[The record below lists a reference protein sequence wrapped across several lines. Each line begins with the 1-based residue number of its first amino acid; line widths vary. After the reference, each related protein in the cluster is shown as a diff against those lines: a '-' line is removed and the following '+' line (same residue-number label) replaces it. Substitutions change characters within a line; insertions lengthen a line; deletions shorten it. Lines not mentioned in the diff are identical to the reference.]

1 MSNND
6 KTPTS
11 NEVAKQQV
19 VAYTQKSK
27 IKNETR
33 HIQLVREYGFH
44 PRNKATVEDGDVLP
58 KKFEPFP
65 ENMYGRPLEEIDHF
79 IYEETFCV
87 VSKRFRKN
95 YIHRFTGTKS
105 LFLFHPWSAAR
116 RICVYIATN
125 QFFDY
130 CVMATIL
137 FNCIF
142 LAMTETVE
150 EAEFVFLAIYTIEM
164 VIKIIAKGFLLNKYT
179 YLRNPWNWLDFVV
192 IASGYA
198 TIGMDVGNLA
208 GLRTFRVLRALKT
221 VSIMP
226 GLKTI
231 INALLHSFRQ
241 LAEVMTLT
249 IFCLMVFALFA
260 LQVYMGE
267 LRNKC
272 VKNLPEDW
280 VNTTDLEWR
289 LWINDTDNWLYDDE
303 ELPLL
308 CGNLTGARHC
318 PYGYTCLCVGENPN
332 HGYTNFDNF
341 MWSMLTTFQLI
352 TLDYW
357 ENVYN
362 MVLATSGPMS
372 VSFFTVV
379 VFFGS
384 FYLINLMLAVVAL
397 SYEEEAEI
405 TNEERKK
412 DLMDHRDDSTF
423 SFDPSVLNVKKLNK
437 NNKNKIDSRKGVLAS
452 YNKKKVRR
460 KKVKGTGAKGE
471 TSGNNTD
478 SNGNGTHTGKGDS
491 LTPTPSPSPRH
502 SGCER
507 PTDLDLKGGQNQKT
521 NSAKEKQQRQ
531 TRICFQEQDTELNP
545 NMLYPSGQLGHAGR
559 QGSSNSAGGG
569 VNRESSQDDSGVVDD
584 HEEQDITASEVVNV
598 TTATNNNNA
607 AIATTTTTTAT
618 MVDECGGG
626 GTNNNNEHTAVTLAL
641 SPREV
646 RLIKCNGNIA
656 RIKKHNIY
664 ALHPEDSSEIVVI
677 DDLPDRNCDRC
688 VQCCID
694 YEGWLQFQN
703 CLYKVVRDPLFEL
716 AITLCI
722 VLNTAFLAMEHHGM
736 SESFRNAL
744 DVGNKVFTSIFTF
757 ECIIKL
763 MALSKEF
770 FLCGWN
776 IFDLIIVTASLLDI
790 IFELVDGLSVLRG
803 LRLLRVLK
811 LAQSWTTMKVL
822 LSIIISTIGALGNL
836 TLILVIV
843 IYIFAVIGMQ
853 LFSKDYTPE
862 KFEPDP
868 VPRWNFNDF
877 FHSFMMI
884 FRILCGEWIE
894 PLWDCMRAEEEQGA
908 STCFAIFLPTL
919 VMGNFMVL
927 NLFLALLLN
936 SFNSEELK
944 SKKEIFKKKEVGEE
958 SKLARSIERVRDL
971 IRKKRQERKE
981 RKERKYASKFQ
992 QIVIE
997 AQNAAASSMLDKSG
1011 LMSETKFH
1019 RLSYQESMNRPV
1031 SGSDFGIIIPLKG
1044 SLHTIVDGMETEEDR
1059 KSHTSAHH
1067 QQQQQQQQQYQ
1078 QQQQQLQQQQQNEYT
1093 TSPMLNTTQPALQ
1106 LLYQQQQTAMPS
1118 FDGTVASSCQLDNN
1132 SPNPQAERRLQHQM
1146 SSGFGTQPN
1155 DSRDDPTTYTES
1167 IELQLMGQ
1175 YNSTDTDPY
1184 NQDQRSGSYMRG
1196 DSFQERISTRLC
1208 SEEHDESYLQYQ
1220 KSLLTRSPSY
1230 RKSLDRLSQ
1239 SSDQSQRSLIPSR
1252 RSDDE
1257 IVSSMRRDTS
1267 GHSLNTI
1274 SMEHEELL
1282 SNHVNLRDELLNC
1295 DQKELFQFLQEDAQ
1309 DNSHNYFSDTV
1320 GYGSTMD
1327 ADTDSLIVTE
1337 SKRHGEE
1344 RKPSTSSIKS
1354 NLSYI
1359 SNSILQTIE
1368 SRRNGG
1374 GGSHSSNGN
1383 GHDNESV
1390 PLVEH
1395 SEFDNIIQSFEK
1407 ELEEIKKSTT
1417 SLERRL
1423 STLSEPSPAADEA
1436 NKAILEHIAVITG
1449 ASERTAADEV
1459 VTPLNP
1465 YDSYD
1470 LSTVPRRQHSLPA
1483 NTNRASVKIKRRSL
1497 EKQRKI
1503 DEDFCISNEIR
1514 KICDQIQAPFASV
1527 EAMSIAA
1534 TQASG
1539 AQSPFM
1545 RRKSDLFSAQFDRFK
1560 RMSLIERVDEVPE
1573 EDKPISTLRMESE
1586 RLPRKCLT
1594 VDGADKIESLS
1605 LKSTNSYENLL
1616 LHKQLTQLAQQ
1627 QLHHQQQQQQQQLQH
1642 LHHHDSSN
1650 SSSAVVPPTPPA
1662 SLKSSIEPPT
1672 LAQMSSLKATPPLT
1686 ALTEHQQHFHATNAQ
1701 MRTTPLLPRAG
1712 QSRANSVDAEQLQQ
1726 QRKQQRRLQVKS
1738 RSEHPQSALD
1748 KAGSFQSA
1756 RTESHSSGAADTSSA
1771 LALAAAG
1778 DVIVGQLQSAGGS
1791 QDKSGDALQSQKSA
1805 FSRLTE
1811 KPWHCLVS
1819 YVDDLTVG
1827 GRRNSQGA
1835 YNDPMTFP
1843 SFGTSKPPKV
1853 PDDCFPQKCYEHFYF
1868 RCPWFMSCMDTPTAK
1883 HWTRVRTAVLTVVD
1897 TPAFEWFVLVLIF
1910 ASSIT
1915 LCFEDIYLDSNKSL
1929 KRILY
1934 WTNFSFCLI
1943 FVIEMVLKWLAL
1955 GFSKY
1960 FTSFWTILD
1969 FIIVFVSVFSLL
1981 IEENENLKVLRSL
1994 RTLRALRPLRAISR
2008 WQGMRI
2014 VVNALMYAIP
2024 SIFNVL
2030 LVCLV
2035 FWLIFS
2041 IMGVQFFGGKF
2052 FKCVDNDGEL
2062 LPVTEVNDKW
2072 DCIEQ
2077 NYSWINSKITFDHV
2091 GMGYLALLQVAT
2103 FEGWMEVMAD
2113 AVDARGVDLQ
2123 PQREANLYAYI
2134 YFVIFIV
2141 CGSFFTLNLFIGV
2154 IIDNFNMLKKK
2165 YEGGV
2170 LEMFLTESQK
2180 HYYTAMKKLGRKKP
2194 QKVIKRPINHFL
2206 AMFYDLSNSRRFEIA
2221 IFVLIFLNMLTMGI
2235 EHYNQPHAVFFILE
2249 VSNAFF
2255 TTVFGL
2261 EAIVK
2266 IVGLRYHYFT
2276 VPWNVFDFLLV
2287 LASIFGILMEDIMI
2301 DLPISPTLLRVVRV
2315 FRIGRILRLIKAA
2328 KGIRKL
2334 LFALVVSLPALF
2346 NIGALLGL
2354 ITFIYA
2360 ILGMSLFGH
2369 VKLQGALDDMVNFQ
2383 TFGRS
2388 MQLLFRLMTSAGW
2401 NDVLESLMIQPPDC
2415 DPHFN
2420 RQTNGDCGH
2429 PLLAI
2434 TYFTS
2439 FIIISYMIVINMY
2452 IAIILENFNQAHQEE
2467 EIGIVE
2473 DDLEMFYIRWS
2484 KYDPHATQFIHFAQ
2498 LSDFIASLD
2507 PPLGISKPNT
2517 VALVS
2522 FNLPISK
2529 GNKIHCLDILH
2540 ALVKHVL
2547 GHVEETDNFKQLQ
2560 EQMDVKFKKQFPT
2573 RKELEIVS
2581 STRIWKRQEK
2591 AAKTI
2596 QNAWREYQRRKK
2608 EKERSNSGDSA
2619 TQTSSPGGWQARLSS
2634 LNFFHL
2640 QVSRRGT
2647 QCSSRASSRKS
2658 SRASDASDIS
2668 ELAGPWLNLPL
2679 MLVSGADDVVK
2690 DIKQQSEEMGKR
2702 ISSCLSLNYESILS
2716 EMVNS
2721 ILSDDSQAN
2730 DLNFFENFND
2740 CKQRGISPTTAA
2752 ISSTT
2757 SLATTL
2763 ADNTTTIASL
2773 DAKQS
2778 NLQQTVVTP
2787 TRKRATSFIRK
2798 KPPLERGLSAQS
2810 ALRVNKNAFVSE
2822 GPTPEVI
2829 VTKPSPDQTALP
2841 LGLRPENSTLV
2852 HVLVHRES
2860 EEYKEEDE
2868 EATQASPSIAEKP
2881 KPPQIRISPG
2891 ADDIG
2896 LDTMQ
2901 PSIVQIMIESPKD
2914 PPRGDFSAEFEMS
2927 QQQQQTPIV
2936 PPPPIPEAPVIEEP
2950 IDVNIQGDTSKVF
2963 YDYDPD
2969 EANEIVILETL
2980 AEESPKSEDIPMTAL
2995 PEIPVPMILAK
3006 DTTIGTGQETIVT
3019 SSSSTTTATGTSA
3032 TTPMTMPSSSEED
3045 QQDPP
3050 LPPNVATGSTIP
3062 TSTSSS
3068 STSSNEDGDKNR

>member
-1 MSNND
+1 MSDDQTASND
-6 KTPTS
+6 EKAI
-11 NEVAKQQV
+11 AKHQV
-19 VAYTQKSK
+19 VAYTQKSQVK
-27 IKNETR
+27 HENR

-44 PRNKATVEDGDVLP
+44 PRTKASVEDGDVLP
-58 KKFEPFP
+58 RKFEPFP
-65 ENMYGRPLEEIDHF
+65 EHMYGKPLEEIDTF

-105 LFLFHPWSAAR
+105 LFLFHPWSPAR
-116 RICVYIATN
+116 RVCVYIATN

-150 EAEFVFLAIYTIEM
+150 EAEYIFLAIYSIEM

-192 IASGYA
+192 ITSGYA
-198 TIGMDVGNLA
+198 TIGMEVGNLA

-272 VKNLPEDW
+272 VRQVPPDW
-280 VNTTDLEWR
+280 TNVSHADWQI
-289 LWINDTDNWLYDDE
+289 WVNDTDNWLYDEE
-303 ELPLL
+303 ELPVL

-318 PYGYTCLCVGENPN
+318 PFEYVCLCVGENPN

-362 MVLATSGPMS
+362 MVLATCGPMS

-412 DLMDHRDDSTF
+412 DLLDHRDDSTF

-437 NNKNKIDSRKGVLAS
+437 NNKKKIDSRKGVLLAS
-452 YNKKKVRR
+452 YSKKKTRR
-460 KKVKGTGAKGE
+460 KKAKGGKE
-471 TSGNNTD
+471 GSG
-478 SNGNGTHTGKGDS
+478 NGNGNGNGNGSNGTDPKS
-491 LTPTPSPSPRH
+491 PSATPSPGRSPRH
-502 SGCER
+502 SATTPER
-507 PTDLDLKGGQNQKT
+507 PSALTLQAQKQYQQMEQQ
-521 NSAKEKQQRQ
+521 SQLAKASGTVTAPSSDTATATAPPLPPKA
-531 TRICFQEQDTELNP
+531 RISFQDSGVGVKNP
-545 NMLYPSGQLGHAGR
+545 NMLYPSDYKGQLIASSR
-559 QGSSNSAGGG
+559 QTSSNSSG

-584 HEEQDITASEVVNV
+584 HEEQDTVNELGHV
-598 TTATNNNNA
+598 ST
-607 AIATTTTTTAT
+607 
-618 MVDECGGG
+618 VE
-626 GTNNNNEHTAVTLAL
+626 LAL

-656 RIKKHNIY
+656 RIKNHNVY
-664 ALHPEDSSEIVVI
+664 ALHQEFSSEVVVI

-688 VQCCID
+688 VHWCTD
-694 YEGWLQFQN
+694 YESWLQFQN

-757 ECIIKL
+757 ECIVKL
-763 MALSKEF
+763 MALSKDF

-776 IFDLIIVTASLLDI
+776 IFDLLIVTASLLDI

-862 KFEPDP
+862 KFDPDP

-971 IRKKRQERKE
+971 IRKKRQERKD
-981 RKERKYASKFQ
+981 RKERQFAEKFQ
-992 QIVIE
+992 QIVLD
-997 AQNAAASSMLDKSG
+997 AQQQAQAQAHSQQAVVGLERGDKAG
-1011 LMSETKFH
+1011 VLAETKFH

-1031 SGSDFGIIIPLKG
+1031 SGSDFGFQIPLHDG
-1044 SLHTIVDGMETEEDR
+1044 LHTIVDGMEYDEVVDLPEQIQLPAHPLPHNADSLPPTYE
-1059 KSHTSAHH
+1059 SAMMATGGANGNGNG
-1067 QQQQQQQQQYQ
+1067 
-1078 QQQQQLQQQQQNEYT
+1078 QNLT
-1093 TSPMLNTTQPALQ
+1093 PFL
-1106 LLYQQQQTAMPS
+1106 
-1118 FDGTVASSCQLDNN
+1118 
-1132 SPNPQAERRLQHQM
+1132 QAERRLHHQI
-1146 SSGFGTQPN
+1146 SSGVSTQQN
-1155 DSRDDPTTYTES
+1155 DSRDEATYTES
-1167 IELQLMGQ
+1167 IELRLLGQ

-1184 NQDQRSGSYMRG
+1184 VNDQRSGCGSFNRG
-1196 DSFQERISTRLC
+1196 DSLQDNSSRRYG
-1208 SEEHDESYLQYQ
+1208 SEDHDEAYLKYQ

-1239 SSDQSQRSLIPSR
+1239 SSGQSQRSLLKS
-1252 RSDDE
+1252 E
-1257 IVSSMRRDTS
+1257 EAEMRRHSSGQSLTS
-1267 GHSLNTI
+1267 I
-1274 SMEHEELL
+1274 SIEQDELL
-1282 SNHVNLRDELLNC
+1282 SQQGNLREELLNC
-1295 DQKELFQFLQEDAQ
+1295 DQKELFQFLQEEDGK
-1309 DNSHNYFSDTV
+1309 NVSC
-1320 GYGSTMD
+1320 
-1327 ADTDSLIVTE
+1327 
-1337 SKRHGEE
+1337 
-1344 RKPSTSSIKS
+1344 
-1354 NLSYI
+1354 I
-1359 SNSILQTIE
+1359 SQAIR
-1368 SRRNGG
+1368 SRRP
-1374 GGSHSSNGN
+1374 SSGQL
-1383 GHDNESV
+1383 GQSESE

-1407 ELEEIKKSTT
+1407 ELEEIKRSTT
-1417 SLERRL
+1417 SLERKL

-1436 NKAILEHIAVITG
+1436 TKAIMDHIAIITG
-1449 ASERTAADEV
+1449 ASERSAADEV
-1459 VTPLNP
+1459 VHPLNP

-1470 LSTVPRRQHSLPA
+1470 LSTVPRRSQSVSA
-1483 NTNRASVKIKRRSL
+1483 AAQRQSVKLKRRSL

-1503 DEDFCISNEIR
+1503 DEDFSISNEIR
-1514 KICDQIQAPFASV
+1514 KICDQIHAPFVAM
-1527 EAMSIAA
+1527 EAMAVAA
-1534 TQASG
+1534 TSASQATGSSQPTT
-1539 AQSPFM
+1539 QSPFL
-1545 RRKSDLFSAQFDRFK
+1545 RRKIDPFTVQFDRFK
-1560 RMSLIERVDEVPE
+1560 RLSLIERVEELPE
-1573 EDKPISTLRMESE
+1573 EEKPISTLRIESE
-1586 RLPRKCLT
+1586 KMPRKFLHNPMR
-1594 VDGADKIESLS
+1594 DQLRLDSLS
-1605 LKSTNSYENLL
+1605 LKSTSSYENLL
-1616 LHKQLTQLAQQ
+1616 IQKQKLGMA
-1627 QLHHQQQQQQQQLQH
+1627 
-1642 LHHHDSSN
+1642 
-1650 SSSAVVPPTPPA
+1650 TPPA
-1662 SLKSSIEPPT
+1662 VPATPPTSLKSSIEPPT
-1672 LAQMSSLKATPPLT
+1672 LAQISSLKATPPLA
-1686 ALTEHQQHFHATNAQ
+1686 ALTEHQQHFHATSIQADPTHGPGHAHTA
-1701 MRTTPLLPRAG
+1701 RTHGPTAHGSHGPAAG
-1712 QSRANSVDAEQLQQ
+1712 H
-1726 QRKQQRRLQVKS
+1726 RR
-1738 RSEHPQSALD
+1738 RPEHPQSTLD
-1748 KAGSFQSA
+1748 KAASFQSA
-1756 RTESHSSGAADTSSA
+1756 RTESHSSGAADTSSSA
-1771 LALAAAG
+1771 LALALSHKTDQESAQAAPE
-1778 DVIVGQLQSAGGS
+1778 AT
-1791 QDKSGDALQSQKSA
+1791 QKPST
-1805 FSRLTE
+1805 FTRLTE

-1843 SFGTSKPPKV
+1843 SFGATKAPKV
-1853 PDDCFPQKCYEHFYF
+1853 PDDCFPQKCYDHFYF
-1868 RCPWFMSCMDTPTAK
+1868 RCPWFMSCMDTQSAK

-1915 LCFEDIYLDSNKSL
+1915 LCFEDINLDKNKTL
-1929 KRILY
+1929 KRVLY
-1934 WTNFSFCLI
+1934 WINFSFCLI
-1943 FVIEMVLKWLAL
+1943 FVVEMILKWLAL

-2052 FKCVDNDGEL
+2052 FKCVNELGEL
-2062 LPVTEVNDKW
+2062 LPITEVNDKW

-2077 NYSWINSKITFDHV
+2077 NYTWINSKITFDHV

-2235 EHYNQPHAVFFILE
+2235 EHYDQPHAVFFILE

-2415 DPHFN
+2415 DPFIFG
-2420 RQTNGDCGH
+2420 QTNGDCGH

-2484 KYDPHATQFIHFAQ
+2484 KYDPHATQFIHFSQ

-2507 PPLGISKPNT
+2507 PPLGISKPNN

-2596 QNAWREYQRRKK
+2596 QTGWKEYLRRKR

-2619 TQTSSPGGWQARLSS
+2619 TQNSSPGGWQSKLSA

-2647 QCSSRASSRKS
+2647 ACSSRASSRKS
-2658 SRASDASDIS
+2658 SRASDASDLS

-2690 DIKQQSEEMGKR
+2690 DIKQQSDELGKR
-2702 ISSCLSLNYESILS
+2702 GSIFVEAPRASRRRSFYNFFLRHQDA
-2716 EMVNS
+2716 V
-2721 ILSDDSQAN
+2721 DDS
-2730 DLNFFENFND
+2730 LT
-2740 CKQRGISPTTAA
+2740 SPSVHRKTAMNNNNNTTN
-2752 ISSTT
+2752 TT
-2757 SLATTL
+2757 STSASTSGTAT
-2763 ADNTTTIASL
+2763 APASGAAATS
-2773 DAKQS
+2773 DSGSAPAS
-2778 NLQQTVVTP
+2778 AP
-2787 TRKRATSFIRK
+2787 AASAAPSRKRASSFIRK
-2798 KPPLERGLSAQS
+2798 KPPLERAE
-2810 ALRVNKNAFVSE
+2810 APA
-2822 GPTPEVI
+2822 PEVI
-2829 VTKPSPDQTALP
+2829 VTKPSPDQQTHP
-2841 LGLRPENSTLV
+2841 HSHSLGLRPDNATLV

-2868 EATQASPSIAEKP
+2868 SSPSSPSSASGNGNGKGKQP
-2881 KPPQIRISPG
+2881 PPQIRISTG
-2891 ADDIG
+2891 SVEG
-2896 LDTMQ
+2896 SMDTC
-2901 PSIVQIMIESPKD
+2901 PVPTVQIMVDSPKD
-2914 PPRGDFSAEFEMS
+2914 PPRGDFSAEFA
-2927 QQQQQTPIV
+2927 PAPAPAIV
-2936 PPPPIPEAPVIEEP
+2936 DVDAP
-2950 IDVNIQGDTSKVF
+2950 IDVNVQGDTSQVF
-2963 YDYDPD
+2963 YDYNPERCTGGQLD
-2969 EANEIVILETL
+2969 EEEEEEEQQTEEASL
-2980 AEESPKSEDIPMTAL
+2980 ADR
-2995 PEIPVPMILAK
+2995 
-3006 DTTIGTGQETIVT
+3006 Q
-3019 SSSSTTTATGTSA
+3019 
-3032 TTPMTMPSSSEED
+3032 
-3045 QQDPP
+3045 
-3050 LPPNVATGSTIP
+3050 
-3062 TSTSSS
+3062 
-3068 STSSNEDGDKNR
+3068 R

>member
-1 MSNND
+1 SA
-6 KTPTS
+6 
-11 NEVAKQQV
+11 VAKHQV
-19 VAYTQKSK
+19 VAYTQRSQVKHE
-27 IKNETR
+27 NR

-44 PRNKATVEDGDVLP
+44 PRTKASVEDGDVLP
-58 KKFEPFP
+58 RKFEPFP
-65 ENMYGRPLEEIDHF
+65 EHMYGKPLEEIDTF

-105 LFLFHPWSAAR
+105 LFLFYPWSPAR
-116 RICVYIATN
+116 RVCVYIATN

-150 EAEFVFLAIYTIEM
+150 EAEYIFLAIYSIEM

-192 IASGYA
+192 ITSGYA
-198 TIGMDVGNLA
+198 TIGMEVGNLA

-272 VKNLPEDW
+272 VRQVPTDW
-280 VNTTDLEWR
+280 TNVSHTDWQI
-289 LWINDTDNWLYDDE
+289 WVNDTDNWLYDED
-303 ELPLL
+303 ELPVL

-318 PYGYTCLCVGENPN
+318 PFEYVCLCVGENPN

-362 MVLATSGPMS
+362 MVLATCGPMS

-412 DLMDHRDDSTF
+412 DLLDHRDDSTF

-437 NNKNKIDSRKGVLAS
+437 NNKKKIDSRKGVLLAS
-452 YNKKKVRR
+452 YSKKKTRR
-460 KKVKGTGAKGE
+460 KKTKGGKEGGT
-471 TSGNNTD
+471 
-478 SNGNGTHTGKGDS
+478 NGNGNGSNGDDNKS
-491 LTPTPSPSPRH
+491 HSATPSPGPSPRH
-502 SGCER
+502 SATER
-507 PTDLDLKGGQNQKT
+507 PSALTMQAQKQYQQMEQQHKLAKSGSGGSNTSMAPTPKG
-521 NSAKEKQQRQ
+521 
-531 TRICFQEQDTELNP
+531 RISFQDTGVGVKNP
-545 NMLYPSGQLGHAGR
+545 NMLYPSDYKGQLIASSG
-559 QGSSNSAGGG
+559 QPSSNSSG

-584 HEEQDITASEVVNV
+584 HEEQD
-598 TTATNNNNA
+598 TTNDMGHVST
-607 AIATTTTTTAT
+607 
-618 MVDECGGG
+618 VE
-626 GTNNNNEHTAVTLAL
+626 LAL

-656 RIKKHNIY
+656 RIKNHNVY
-664 ALHPEDSSEIVVI
+664 ALHQEFSSEVVVI

-688 VQCCID
+688 VHWCTD
-694 YEGWLQFQN
+694 YESWLQFQN

-757 ECIIKL
+757 ECIVKL
-763 MALSKEF
+763 MALSKDF

-776 IFDLIIVTASLLDI
+776 IFDLLIVTASLLDI

-862 KFEPDP
+862 KFDPDP

-944 SKKEIFKKKEVGEE
+944 SKKEEVGEE

-971 IRKKRQERKE
+971 IRKKRQERKD
-981 RKERKYASKFQ
+981 RKERKFAEKFQ
-992 QIVIE
+992 QIVLD
-997 AQNAAASSMLDKSG
+997 AQQAHAQTHSHHAAVGLERGDKPG
-1011 LMSETKFH
+1011 VLAETKFH
-1019 RLSYQESMNRPV
+1019 RLSYQP
-1031 SGSDFGIIIPLKG
+1031 
-1044 SLHTIVDGMETEEDR
+1044 
-1059 KSHTSAHH
+1059 
-1067 QQQQQQQQQYQ
+1067 
-1078 QQQQQLQQQQQNEYT
+1078 
-1093 TSPMLNTTQPALQ
+1093 
-1106 LLYQQQQTAMPS
+1106 
-1118 FDGTVASSCQLDNN
+1118 
-1132 SPNPQAERRLQHQM
+1132 
-1146 SSGFGTQPN
+1146 
-1155 DSRDDPTTYTES
+1155 
-1167 IELQLMGQ
+1167 
-1175 YNSTDTDPY
+1175 
-1184 NQDQRSGSYMRG
+1184 
-1196 DSFQERISTRLC
+1196 
-1208 SEEHDESYLQYQ
+1208 
-1220 KSLLTRSPSY
+1220 
-1230 RKSLDRLSQ
+1230 
-1239 SSDQSQRSLIPSR
+1239 
-1252 RSDDE
+1252 
-1257 IVSSMRRDTS
+1257 
-1267 GHSLNTI
+1267 
-1274 SMEHEELL
+1274 
-1282 SNHVNLRDELLNC
+1282 
-1295 DQKELFQFLQEDAQ
+1295 
-1309 DNSHNYFSDTV
+1309 
-1320 GYGSTMD
+1320 
-1327 ADTDSLIVTE
+1327 
-1337 SKRHGEE
+1337 
-1344 RKPSTSSIKS
+1344 
-1354 NLSYI
+1354 
-1359 SNSILQTIE
+1359 
-1368 SRRNGG
+1368 
-1374 GGSHSSNGN
+1374 
-1383 GHDNESV
+1383 
-1390 PLVEH
+1390 
-1395 SEFDNIIQSFEK
+1395 
-1407 ELEEIKKSTT
+1407 
-1417 SLERRL
+1417 
-1423 STLSEPSPAADEA
+1423 
-1436 NKAILEHIAVITG
+1436 
-1449 ASERTAADEV
+1449 
-1459 VTPLNP
+1459 
-1465 YDSYD
+1465 
-1470 LSTVPRRQHSLPA
+1470 
-1483 NTNRASVKIKRRSL
+1483 
-1497 EKQRKI
+1497 
-1503 DEDFCISNEIR
+1503 
-1514 KICDQIQAPFASV
+1514 
-1527 EAMSIAA
+1527 
-1534 TQASG
+1534 
-1539 AQSPFM
+1539 
-1545 RRKSDLFSAQFDRFK
+1545 
-1560 RMSLIERVDEVPE
+1560 
-1573 EDKPISTLRMESE
+1573 
-1586 RLPRKCLT
+1586 
-1594 VDGADKIESLS
+1594 
-1605 LKSTNSYENLL
+1605 
-1616 LHKQLTQLAQQ
+1616 
-1627 QLHHQQQQQQQQLQH
+1627 
-1642 LHHHDSSN
+1642 
-1650 SSSAVVPPTPPA
+1650 
-1662 SLKSSIEPPT
+1662 
-1672 LAQMSSLKATPPLT
+1672 
-1686 ALTEHQQHFHATNAQ
+1686 
-1701 MRTTPLLPRAG
+1701 
-1712 QSRANSVDAEQLQQ
+1712 
-1726 QRKQQRRLQVKS
+1726 
-1738 RSEHPQSALD
+1738 
-1748 KAGSFQSA
+1748 
-1756 RTESHSSGAADTSSA
+1756 
-1771 LALAAAG
+1771 
-1778 DVIVGQLQSAGGS
+1778 
-1791 QDKSGDALQSQKSA
+1791 SA
-1805 FSRLTE
+1805 FTRLTE

-1843 SFGTSKPPKV
+1843 SYGATKAAKV
-1853 PDDCFPQKCYEHFYF
+1853 PDDCFPQKCYDHFYF
-1868 RCPWFMSCMDTPTAK
+1868 RCPWFMSCMDTQSAK

-1915 LCFEDIYLDSNKSL
+1915 LCFEDINLDKNKTL
-1929 KRILY
+1929 KRVLY
-1934 WTNFSFCLI
+1934 WINFSFCLI
-1943 FVIEMVLKWLAL
+1943 FVVEMILKWLAL

-2052 FKCVDNDGEL
+2052 FKCVNEMGEL
-2062 LPVTEVNDKW
+2062 LPITEVNDKW

-2077 NYSWINSKITFDHV
+2077 NYTWINSKITFDHV

-2235 EHYNQPHAVFFILE
+2235 EHYDQPHAVFFILE

-2360 ILGMSLFGH
+2360 ILGMSLFGN

-2415 DPHFN
+2415 DPFIHGH
-2420 RQTNGDCGH
+2420 TNGNCGH

-2484 KYDPHATQFIHFAQ
+2484 KYDPHATQFIHFSQ

-2507 PPLGISKPNT
+2507 PPLGISKPNN

-2522 FNLPISK
+2522 FNLPISR

-2596 QNAWREYQRRKK
+2596 QTGWKEYLRYYIYH
-2608 EKERSNSGDSA
+2608 NS
-2619 TQTSSPGGWQARLSS
+2619 PIIS
-2634 LNFFHL
+2634 L
-2640 QVSRRGT
+2640 
-2647 QCSSRASSRKS
+2647 
-2658 SRASDASDIS
+2658 
-2668 ELAGPWLNLPL
+2668 
-2679 MLVSGADDVVK
+2679 
-2690 DIKQQSEEMGKR
+2690 
-2702 ISSCLSLNYESILS
+2702 
-2716 EMVNS
+2716 
-2721 ILSDDSQAN
+2721 
-2730 DLNFFENFND
+2730 
-2740 CKQRGISPTTAA
+2740 
-2752 ISSTT
+2752 
-2757 SLATTL
+2757 
-2763 ADNTTTIASL
+2763 
-2773 DAKQS
+2773 
-2778 NLQQTVVTP
+2778 
-2787 TRKRATSFIRK
+2787 
-2798 KPPLERGLSAQS
+2798 
-2810 ALRVNKNAFVSE
+2810 
-2822 GPTPEVI
+2822 
-2829 VTKPSPDQTALP
+2829 
-2841 LGLRPENSTLV
+2841 
-2852 HVLVHRES
+2852 
-2860 EEYKEEDE
+2860 
-2868 EATQASPSIAEKP
+2868 
-2881 KPPQIRISPG
+2881 
-2891 ADDIG
+2891 
-2896 LDTMQ
+2896 
-2901 PSIVQIMIESPKD
+2901 
-2914 PPRGDFSAEFEMS
+2914 
-2927 QQQQQTPIV
+2927 
-2936 PPPPIPEAPVIEEP
+2936 
-2950 IDVNIQGDTSKVF
+2950 
-2963 YDYDPD
+2963 
-2969 EANEIVILETL
+2969 
-2980 AEESPKSEDIPMTAL
+2980 
-2995 PEIPVPMILAK
+2995 
-3006 DTTIGTGQETIVT
+3006 
-3019 SSSSTTTATGTSA
+3019 
-3032 TTPMTMPSSSEED
+3032 
-3045 QQDPP
+3045 
-3050 LPPNVATGSTIP
+3050 
-3062 TSTSSS
+3062 
-3068 STSSNEDGDKNR
+3068 

>member
-1 MSNND
+1 MSDDQAGAND
-6 KTPTS
+6 EKA
-11 NEVAKQQV
+11 VAKHQV
-19 VAYTQKSK
+19 VAYTQRSQVKHE
-27 IKNETR
+27 NR

-44 PRNKATVEDGDVLP
+44 PRTKASVEDGDVLP
-58 KKFEPFP
+58 RKFEPFP
-65 ENMYGRPLEEIDHF
+65 EDMYGKPLEEIDTF

-105 LFLFHPWSAAR
+105 LFLFHPWSPAR
-116 RICVYIATN
+116 RVCVYIATN

-150 EAEFVFLAIYTIEM
+150 EAEYIFLAIYSIEM

-192 IASGYA
+192 ITSGYA
-198 TIGMDVGNLA
+198 TIGMEVGNLA

-272 VKNLPEDW
+272 VRHVPSEWSNVSHLDW
-280 VNTTDLEWR
+280 HMWV
-289 LWINDTDNWLYDDE
+289 NDTDNWLFDDE
-303 ELPLL
+303 EMPVL

-318 PYGYTCLCVGENPN
+318 PFGYMCICVGENPN

-362 MVLATSGPMS
+362 MVLATCGPMS
-372 VSFFTVV
+372 VIFFTVV

-412 DLMDHRDDSTF
+412 DLLDHRDDSTF

-437 NNKNKIDSRKGVLAS
+437 NNKKRIDSRKGVLLAS
-452 YNKKKVRR
+452 YSKKKTRR
-460 KKVKGTGAKGE
+460 KKTKGGKE
-471 TSGNNTD
+471 T
-478 SNGNGTHTGKGDS
+478 NGNGNGNGNGSNGHENDANKS
-491 LTPTPSPSPRH
+491 PSATPSPGPSPRH
-502 SGCER
+502 SATER
-507 PTDLDLKGGQNQKT
+507 PSALTRQAQKQYKQIEQQQHHQHLL
-521 NSAKEKQQRQ
+521 AKVPAAATPKN
-531 TRICFQEQDTELNP
+531 RISFQEEPQKNP
-545 NMLYPSGQLGHAGR
+545 NMLYPSDNKGQLIASSR
-559 QGSSNSAGGG
+559 QTSSNSSG

-584 HEEQDITASEVVNV
+584 HEEQDPA
-598 TTATNNNNA
+598 
-607 AIATTTTTTAT
+607 
-618 MVDECGGG
+618 
-626 GTNNNNEHTAVTLAL
+626 NELGHVSTVELAL

-656 RIKKHNIY
+656 RIKNHNVY
-664 ALHPEDSSEIVVI
+664 ALHQEFSSEVVVI

-688 VQCCID
+688 VHCCAD
-694 YEGWLQFQN
+694 YESWLQFQN

-757 ECIIKL
+757 ECIVKL
-763 MALSKEF
+763 MALSKDF

-776 IFDLIIVTASLLDI
+776 IFDLLIVTASLLDI

-853 LFSKDYTPE
+853 LFSKDYTAE
-862 KFEPDP
+862 KFDPDP

-971 IRKKRQERKE
+971 IRKKRQERKD
-981 RKERKYASKFQ
+981 RKERKFAEKFQ
-992 QIVIE
+992 QIVLE
-997 AQNAAASSMLDKSG
+997 AQAQAHAQSQGQAQGGMEMDKSN
-1011 LMSETKFH
+1011 LLAETKFH

-1031 SGSDFGIIIPLKG
+1031 SGSDFGFQIPLRDG
-1044 SLHTIVDGMETEEDR
+1044 LHTIVDGLEYDEASDVPEQIQLQDQPLPPITDSLPPTYETAIM
-1059 KSHTSAHH
+1059 SAHSNN
-1067 QQQQQQQQQYQ
+1067 
-1078 QQQQQLQQQQQNEYT
+1078 LT
-1093 TSPMLNTTQPALQ
+1093 PFAL
-1106 LLYQQQQTAMPS
+1106 
-1118 FDGTVASSCQLDNN
+1118 
-1132 SPNPQAERRLQHQM
+1132 AERRLQHQI
-1146 SSGFGTQPN
+1146 SSGVSTQQN
-1155 DSRDDPTTYTES
+1155 DSRDEATYTES
-1167 IELQLMGQ
+1167 IELRLLGQ

-1184 NQDQRSGSYMRG
+1184 ANDQRSGSFNRG
-1196 DSFQERISTRLC
+1196 DSFQDNSSRRYG
-1208 SEEHDESYLQYQ
+1208 SEEHDEAYLKYQ

-1239 SSDQSQRSLIPSR
+1239 SSGHSQRSLLKS
-1252 RSDDE
+1252 E
-1257 IVSSMRRDTS
+1257 EAEMRRHSS
-1267 GHSLNTI
+1267 GHSLNSI
-1274 SMEHEELL
+1274 SIEQEELL
-1282 SNHVNLRDELLNC
+1282 SQQGNLREELLNC
-1295 DQKELFQFLQEDAQ
+1295 EQKELFQFLQED
-1309 DNSHNYFSDTV
+1309 NE
-1320 GYGSTMD
+1320 M
-1327 ADTDSLIVTE
+1327 
-1337 SKRHGEE
+1337 
-1344 RKPSTSSIKS
+1344 PKS

-1359 SNSILQTIE
+1359 SSNLMR
-1368 SRRNGG
+1368 SRR
-1374 GGSHSSNGN
+1374 SSSQ
-1383 GHDNESV
+1383 GHQESEA
-1390 PLVEH
+1390 LVEH

-1407 ELEEIKKSTT
+1407 ELEEIKRSTT
-1417 SLERRL
+1417 SLERKL

-1436 NKAILEHIAVITG
+1436 TKAIMEHIAIITG

-1459 VTPLNP
+1459 VHPLNP

-1470 LSTVPRRQHSLPA
+1470 LSSVPRRSQSVSSA
-1483 NTNRASVKIKRRSL
+1483 AQRQSVKIKRRSL

-1503 DEDFCISNEIR
+1503 DEDFSISNEIR
-1514 KICDQIQAPFASV
+1514 KICDQIHAPFVAM
-1527 EAMSIAA
+1527 EAMAVAA
-1534 TQASG
+1534 TSQGPGAS
-1539 AQSPFM
+1539 QSPFT
-1545 RRKSDLFSAQFDRFK
+1545 RRKIDPFTVQFDRFK
-1560 RMSLIERVDEVPE
+1560 RLSLIERLEELPE
-1573 EDKPISTLRMESE
+1573 EEKPISTLRIESE
-1586 RLPRKCLT
+1586 KMPRKFLNS
-1594 VDGADKIESLS
+1594 DQLRLDSLS

-1616 LHKQLTQLAQQ
+1616 IQKQKLVLPLSTGVPAT
-1627 QLHHQQQQQQQQLQH
+1627 
-1642 LHHHDSSN
+1642 
-1650 SSSAVVPPTPPA
+1650 PPT

-1672 LAQMSSLKATPPLT
+1672 LAQISSLKVTPTPTPPLA
-1686 ALTEHQQHFHATNAQ
+1686 ALTEHQQHFHATSIQTAPSHGHGQRHTHGSGHRHGNGHSQAHP
-1701 MRTTPLLPRAG
+1701 TAG
-1712 QSRANSVDAEQLQQ
+1712 Q
-1726 QRKQQRRLQVKS
+1726 RR
-1738 RSEHPQSALD
+1738 RPMEHPQSTLD
-1748 KAGSFQSA
+1748 KAASFQSA

-1771 LALAAAG
+1771 LALALAHTHKTEQSDQPEKAA
-1778 DVIVGQLQSAGGS
+1778 
-1791 QDKSGDALQSQKSA
+1791 QKPSA
-1805 FSRLTE
+1805 FTRLTE

-1843 SFGTSKPPKV
+1843 SYGQAKPPKV
-1853 PDDCFPQKCYEHFYF
+1853 PDDCFPQKCYDHFYF
-1868 RCPWFMSCMDTPTAK
+1868 RCPWFMSCMDTPSAK
-1883 HWTRVRTAVLTVVD
+1883 QWTRIRTAVLTVVD

-1915 LCFEDIYLDSNKSL
+1915 LCFEDIYLDSNKTL
-1929 KRILY
+1929 KRVLY

-1943 FVIEMVLKWLAL
+1943 FVVEMILKWLAL

-2052 FKCVDNDGEL
+2052 FKCVNEMGEL
-2062 LPVTEVNDKW
+2062 LPITVSTLHTLPIWSRRTIYLSCVTVQTHPTHISFSIYCVQEVNDKW

-2077 NYSWINSKITFDHV
+2077 NYTWINSKITFDHV

-2235 EHYNQPHAVFFILE
+2235 EHYDQPHAVFFILE

-2415 DPHFN
+2415 DPFFN

-2484 KYDPHATQFIHFAQ
+2484 KYDPHATQFIHFSQ

-2507 PPLGISKPNT
+2507 PPLGISKPNN

-2596 QNAWREYQRRKK
+2596 QTGWKDYLRRKN

-2619 TQTSSPGGWQARLSS
+2619 TQTSSPGGWQSKLSA

-2647 QCSSRASSRKS
+2647 ACSSRASSRKS
-2658 SRASDASDIS
+2658 SRASDGSDLS

-2690 DIKQQSEEMGKR
+2690 DIKQQSDDMGKR
-2702 ISSCLSLNYESILS
+2702 ISSCISLNYESLLAD
-2716 EMVNS
+2716 MVTAVLRS
-2721 ILSDDSQAN
+2721 DSQPSG
-2730 DLNFFENFND
+2730 LNYLAAIN
-2740 CKQRGISPTTAA
+2740 PTT
-2752 ISSTT
+2752 
-2757 SLATTL
+2757 
-2763 ADNTTTIASL
+2763 NTTTSASVSVSASGAASATATATAASAS
-2773 DAKQS
+2773 DS
-2778 NLQQTVVTP
+2778 DRQQVVGGP
-2787 TRKRATSFIRK
+2787 VNSRKRASSFIRK

-2822 GPTPEVI
+2822 GPAPEVI
-2829 VTKPSPDQTALP
+2829 VTRPSPDQQTHPHMHA
-2841 LGLRPENSTLV
+2841 LGLRPDNATLV

-2868 EATQASPSIAEKP
+2868 GSLSSTGNGNGNGHDKP
-2881 KPPQIRISPG
+2881 KPPQIRISTGSSESPM
-2891 ADDIG
+2891 
-2896 LDTMQ
+2896 DTSLM
-2901 PSIVQIMIESPKD
+2901 PTVQIMVDSPKE
-2914 PPRGDFSAEFEMS
+2914 PPRGDFSTELAATSTAVTIGVEVDPS
-2927 QQQQQTPIV
+2927 
-2936 PPPPIPEAPVIEEP
+2936 P
-2950 IDVNIQGDTSKVF
+2950 IDVNVQGDTSQVF
-2963 YDYDPD
+2963 YDYNPD
-2969 EANEIVILETL
+2969 KATGNEIVEMDTL
-2980 AEESPKSEDIPMTAL
+2980 DEDEEQTAAERGIEAEAL
-2995 PEIPVPMILAK
+2995 PA
-3006 DTTIGTGQETIVT
+3006 
-3019 SSSSTTTATGTSA
+3019 
-3032 TTPMTMPSSSEED
+3032 ED
-3045 QQDPP
+3045 QQ
-3050 LPPNVATGSTIP
+3050 
-3062 TSTSSS
+3062 
-3068 STSSNEDGDKNR
+3068 R